1 MKKSTD
7 DRQRKHQLL
16 LTTTLLFLIAS
27 ALFLSSCAG
36 IKSEQVPT
44 INGNN
49 NTITINQTPSVDKA
63 SKTEIDAAGS
73 GYGDVR

>member
-1 MKKSTD
+1 MKKGTD
-7 DRQRKHQLL
+7 DRQLKHQLL

-36 IKSEQVPT
+36 NKSEQVPT

-49 NTITINQTPSVDKA
+49 TMTTDKT
-63 SKTEIDAAGS
+63 SKTDIDAAGS
-73 GYGDVR
+73 GSGDVR